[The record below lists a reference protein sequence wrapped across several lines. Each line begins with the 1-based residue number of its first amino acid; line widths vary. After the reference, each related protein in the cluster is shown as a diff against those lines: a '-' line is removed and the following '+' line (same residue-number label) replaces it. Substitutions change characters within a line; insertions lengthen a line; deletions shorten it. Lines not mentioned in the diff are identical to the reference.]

1 MFSSKKAI
9 TPAYNMMIAAV
20 AAIVIIIILII
31 LLKSIGDKAGEQSE
45 KSRCKMSVTAY
56 ARLGSL
62 PVVNALSR
70 EVKDERSIDCPTKFV
85 TIKKATQRKMRTQIA
100 NLMVDCWDNYGEG
113 KLTLFTADYEKFC
126 ALCSVFQFQDKST
139 KLTGLPGFMMTEPA
153 PVVRKDWFPTYY
165 EFITGEKSTEFM
177 IDKAK
182 GSVDLNA
189 LYGGKRYT
197 IVFTVFSVN
206 AWGVFERQVGSTF
219 ATVWNVLGFGLNKPL
234 MRMDSS
240 KVTTLTVAE
249 YSEQGLKDLGC
260 TTLPVSML
268 DARFK

>member
-1 MFSSKKAI
+1 MFSSRKAM

-62 PVVNALSR
+62 PLGHD
-70 EVKDERSIDCPTKFV
+70 VKDERSIDCPTKFV
-85 TIKKATQRKMRTQIA
+85 TIKKATPRKMRTQIA
-100 NLMVDCWDNYGEG
+100 DLMVDCWDNYGEG
-113 KLTLFTADYEKFC
+113 KLTLFTAADQKFC
-126 ALCSVFQFQDKST
+126 ALCSVYQFQDKSV
-139 KLTGLPGFMMTEPA
+139 KLQGLPGFMMTEPA

-165 EFITGEKSTEFM
+165 EFITGERSTEFM

-182 GSVDLNA
+182 GSVDMNA
-189 LYGGKRYT
+189 LDGSKRYVVT
-197 IVFTVFSVN
+197 FAVFTESAFTI
-206 AWGVFERQVGSTF
+206 FQRQHPTLAAIGKFRGDPMLFLMTKITATMTSSIIVG
-219 ATVWNVLGFGLNKPL
+219 
-234 MRMDSS
+234 D
-240 KVTTLTVAE
+240 

-260 TTLPVSML
+260 TSLPVSML

>member
-1 MFSSKKAI
+1 
-9 TPAYNMMIAAV
+9 MIAAV

-113 KLTLFTADYEKFC
+113 KLTLFALGERYC

-139 KLTGLPGFMMTEPA
+139 QLKGLPGFMMTEPA
-153 PVVRKDWFPTYY
+153 PVVRKDWFPTYH
-165 EFITGEKSTEFM
+165 EFITGEKPTESK
-177 IDKAK
+177 INQAK
-182 GSVDLNA
+182 GAADLNA
-189 LYGGKRYT
+189 LGGSKRYAV
-197 IVFTVFSVN
+197 IFASGVKMDRCFSGNSFCLPRQYVN
-206 AWGVFERQVGSTF
+206 IASNLVVG
-219 ATVWNVLGFGLNKPL
+219 
-234 MRMDSS
+234 
-240 KVTTLTVAE
+240 E
-249 YSEQGLKDLGC
+249 YSEQGIKDLGC
-260 TTLPVSML
+260 TSLPVSML

>member
-1 MFSSKKAI
+1 MLRSKKAI

-31 LLKSIGDKAGEQSE
+31 LLKSIGDKTGEQSE
-45 KSRCKMSVTAY
+45 KQRCKMSVTAY

-62 PVVNALSR
+62 PLGHD
-70 EVKDERSIDCPTKFV
+70 VKDERSIDCPTKFV
-85 TIKKATQRKMRTQIA
+85 TIKKATTRKMRTQIA

-113 KLTLFTADYEKFC
+113 KLTLFALGERYC

-139 KLTGLPGFMMTEPA
+139 QLKGLPGFMMTEPA
-153 PVVRKDWFPTYY
+153 PVVRKDWFPSYH
-165 EFITGEKSTEFM
+165 EFITGEKPTESK
-177 IDKAK
+177 INQAK
-182 GSVDLNA
+182 GAADLNS
-189 LYGGKRYT
+189 LDGSKRYAVIFIT
-197 IVFTVFSVN
+197 GFKMELCAKDVIFGGNIMCLPKQYVN
-206 AWGVFERQVGSTF
+206 IASNLVVG
-219 ATVWNVLGFGLNKPL
+219 
-234 MRMDSS
+234 
-240 KVTTLTVAE
+240 E